1 MSNIKDKHNKARIS
15 LLIAIKKLLAQD
27 NWSDEMLENAEKDAG
42 VEKGYRHILYPEGI
56 AHIVTAFENMLDQE
70 MLDMLSLVDKPKKI
84 RDLIALA
91 LETRLMKIAGKNL
104 ILKSSGFFVVPSNVL
119 IGSKVAWNTCD
130 LIWKYAGDKSKDMN
144 YYSKRSL
151 LLGVYLSANAFFLA
165 DESKDYKETTNFI
178 KNALDNIIN
187 IASFKSKLPK
197 MEDIPIFRMFS

>member
-1 MSNIKDKHNKARIS
+1 MSNVKDKHDKARLA
-15 LLIAIKKLLAQD
+15 LLIEIKKLLTEN
-27 NWSDEMLENAEKDAG
+27 NWSDEMLENAEEKIG

-56 AHIVTAFENMLDQE
+56 AQIVMAFENMLDQE
-70 MLDMLSLVDKPKKI
+70 MLDILSNTVKPKKI

-91 LETRLMKIAGKNL
+91 LETRLMKVAGKNL
-104 ILKSSGFFVVPSNVL
+104 ILKSSGFFILPSNVL
-119 IGSKVAWNTCD
+119 VGSKVAWNTCD

-151 LLGVYLSANAFFLA
+151 LLGVYLSSSAFFLA
-165 DESKDYKETTNFI
+165 DESKDHKETMNFI
-178 KNALDNIIN
+178 KNALDNIVN

>member
-1 MSNIKDKHNKARIS
+1 MSNVKDKHDKARLA
-15 LLIAIKKLLAQD
+15 LLIEIKKLLAQD
-27 NWSDEMLENAEKDAG
+27 NWSDEMLENAEEKIG
-42 VEKGYRHILYPEGI
+42 VEKGYRHILYPDGI
-56 AHIVTAFENMLDQE
+56 AQVVMAFENMLDQE
-70 MLDMLSLVDKPKKI
+70 MLDTLSLLDRPKKI
-84 RDLIALA
+84 RDSIALA
-91 LETRLMKIAGKNL
+91 LETRVMKVAGKNL

-119 IGSKVAWNTCD
+119 VGSKVAWNTCD

-151 LLGVYLSANAFFLA
+151 LLGVYLSASAFFLA
-165 DESKDYKETTNFI
+165 DESKDYKETTSFI